1 MMIDSKMTSKDKF
14 LKDALTSWS
23 PLKTEYEHLLGEISS
38 AHLSDIVSTNYSP
51 FQGPRSNSEI
61 GGGRGAPFVTQYWGG
76 GGGRHKTLFLL
87 ILYNF

>member
-61 GGGRGAPFVTQYWGG
+61 GGGGG
-76 GGGRHKTLFLL
+76 GTVRDSILGGGAAQDTFLTNSL
-87 ILYNF
+87 

>member
-38 AHLSDIVSTNYSP
+38 VHLSDIVSTNYSP

-61 GGGRGAPFVTQYWGG
+61 GGGGRGH
-76 GGGRHKTLFLL
+76 RS
-87 ILYNF
+87 